1 MKHSKKTSPSKQPSI
16 PNTIKNFGKMLR
28 YKRGHLSPGE
38 ALFIE
43 KYIAD
48 VPDMHRDV
56 PGNYYISIAHPD
68 GTPSTTAFS
77 CHLDTVHFGGNGFYV
92 RPQNGSD
99 EDAMLQTIGYDDKC
113 QTFFVNDPNSNCLGA
128 DDTAGIFL
136 LLRMIRQEIQGLYLF
151 HRGEEKGGIGSKDIA
166 NNNRELLEGIERV
179 IAFDRKD
186 DRSVITHQRGR
197 QCCSNEFALALGA
210 QLGSRWFPDSTGTFT
225 DSANYMDFIP
235 ECTNLSVGYRNQH
248 TQNEIQCIKPLL
260 ALLDVVPQVKWDEL
274 PVKRDPSPPK
284 IYSLPTKSVS
294 KPVQETIFDYEDL
307 TPEWIKSHPD
317 SVCLYLNEIL
327 GLATVGEMMTE
338 LDDYFNQ
345 ADEDELSRFQWEYQH

>member
-1 MKHSKKTSPSKQPSI
+1 
-16 PNTIKNFGKMLR
+16 MLR

-92 RPQNGSD
+92 RSQSGND
-99 EDAMLQTIGYDDKC
+99 EDAILQTIGYDDKR
-113 QTFFVNDPNSNCLGA
+113 QIFFVNDPGSNCLGA

-136 LLRMIRQEIQGLYLF
+136 LLRMIRQEIPGLYLF

-166 NNNRELLEGIERV
+166 NNNRELLDGIERV

-197 QCCSNEFALALGA
+197 QCCSMEFAQALGE
-210 QLGSRWFPDSTGTFT
+210 QLGTRWFPDPTGSFT

-235 ECTNLSVGYRNQH
+235 ECTNLSVGYRHQH
-248 TQNEIQCIKPLL
+248 TENEMQCMKTLLSLVDNVQN
-260 ALLDVVPQVKWDEL
+260 VKWDEL
-274 PVKRDPSPPK
+274 PTKRDPSPPK
-284 IYSLPTKSVS
+284 IYSLPTRSAP
-294 KPVQETIFDYEDL
+294 KPVQETLFDNEEL

-317 SVCLYLNEIL
+317 EVYLYMSEIL
-327 GLATVGEMMTE
+327 GLGTAGELMTE
-338 LDDYFNQ
+338 LNDFFNQ
-345 ADEDELSRFQWEYQH
+345 ADEEELSRFQFEYQH